1 MDFPQQLQA
10 CVEQAN
16 EALRRFIA
24 PQPFQNTP
32 LVEAMHYGALLGGKR
47 LRPFLVYATGE
58 MFGVSRTTL
67 DAPAAA
73 VECIHAYSLM
83 HDDLP
88 AMDDDDLRR
97 GLPTCHIKFGE
108 ANAILAG
115 DALQTLAFSIL
126 SDAPMTDVPDRDRLA
141 MVSELAQASG
151 VAGMCGGQALDLQA
165 EGQQVN
171 LQALER
177 IHRHKTGALIRAA
190 VRMGALS
197 AGERGRAALPAL
209 DRYAEN
215 IGLAREIGTEDF
227 ARTMPEYC
235 GVISKSPTVKAVKA
249 KIEAEEEHFDFSI
262 LDKVVEEASN
272 IDIREIAQQTE
283 ETVVEVETVNGFGAN
298 DAILD
303 IRSIDEQE
311 DKPLKVEGV
320 EVVSL
325 PFYKLSTKFGDL
337 DQSKTWLLWCE
348 RGVMSR
354 LQALYLREQ
363 GFSNVKVYRP

>member
-32 LVEAMHYGALLGGKR
+32 LVEAMQYGALLGGKR
-47 LRPFLVYATGE
+47 LRPFLVYATGD
-58 MFGVSRTTL
+58 MFGVSRATL

-97 GLPTCHIKFGE
+97 GQPTCHIKFGE

-126 SDAPMTDVPDRDRLA
+126 SDAPMPEVPDRDRLA
-141 MVSELAQASG
+141 MISELAQASG
-151 VAGMCGGQALDLQA
+151 IAGMCGGQALDLEA
-165 EGQQVN
+165 EGHQVD
-171 LQALER
+171 LTSLER

-197 AGERGRAALPAL
+197 AGEAGRRALPAL

-215 IGLAREIGTEDF
+215 IGLAFQVQD
-227 ARTMPEYC
+227 
-235 GVISKSPTVKAVKA
+235 
-249 KIEAEEEHFDFSI
+249 DI
-262 LDKVVEEASN
+262 LDVVGDTATLGKRQGADQQLGKSTYPALLGLEQARKKAHDLIADARRSLDELAAQSLDTSALEAL
-272 IDIREIAQQTE
+272 
-283 ETVVEVETVNGFGAN
+283 AN
-298 DAILD
+298 YI
-303 IRSIDEQE
+303 IQR
-311 DKPLKVEGV
+311 DK
-320 EVVSL
+320 
-325 PFYKLSTKFGDL
+325 
-337 DQSKTWLLWCE
+337 
-348 RGVMSR
+348 
-354 LQALYLREQ
+354 
-363 GFSNVKVYRP
+363 

>member
-1 MDFPQQLQA
+1 MDFPQQLQS

-16 EALRRFIA
+16 EALRRFIE

-32 LVEAMHYGALLGGKR
+32 LVEAMQYGALLGGKR
-47 LRPFLVYATGE
+47 LRPFLVYATGD
-58 MFGVSRTTL
+58 MFGVSRATL

-126 SDAPMTDVPDRDRLA
+126 SDAPMAEVPDRDRLA
-141 MVSELAQASG
+141 MISELAQASG
-151 VAGMCGGQALDLQA
+151 IAGMCGGQALDLEA
-165 EGQQVN
+165 EGHQVD

-197 AGERGRAALPAL
+197 AGEAGRSALPVL

-215 IGLAREIGTEDF
+215 IGLAFQVQD
-227 ARTMPEYC
+227 
-235 GVISKSPTVKAVKA
+235 
-249 KIEAEEEHFDFSI
+249 DI
-262 LDKVVEEASN
+262 LDVVGDTATLGKRQGA
-272 IDIREIAQQTE
+272 DQQLGKSTYPALLGLE
-283 ETVVEVETVNGFGAN
+283 QARKKAHDLIT
-298 DAILD
+298 DA
-303 IRSIDEQE
+303 R
-311 DKPLKVEGV
+311 
-320 EVVSL
+320 
-325 PFYKLSTKFGDL
+325 
-337 DQSKTWLLWCE
+337 QS
-348 RGVMSR
+348 
-354 LQALYLREQ
+354 LRELAAQ
-363 GFSNVKVYRP
+363 SLDTTALEALANYIIQRDK

>member
-32 LVEAMHYGALLGGKR
+32 LVEAMQYGALLGGKR
-47 LRPFLVYATGE
+47 LRPFLVYATGD
-58 MFGVSRTTL
+58 MFGVSRATL

-73 VECIHAYSLM
+73 VECSHAYSLM

-97 GLPTCHIKFGE
+97 GQPTCHIKFGE

-126 SDAPMTDVPDRDRLA
+126 SDAPMPEVPDRDRLA
-141 MVSELAQASG
+141 MISELAQASG
-151 VAGMCGGQALDLQA
+151 IAGMCGGQALDLEA
-165 EGQQVN
+165 EGHQVD
-171 LQALER
+171 LPSLER

-197 AGERGRAALPAL
+197 AGEAGRRALPAL

-215 IGLAREIGTEDF
+215 IGLAFQVQD
-227 ARTMPEYC
+227 
-235 GVISKSPTVKAVKA
+235 
-249 KIEAEEEHFDFSI
+249 DI
-262 LDKVVEEASN
+262 LDVVGDTATLGKRQGADQQLGKSTYPALLGLEQARKKAHDLITDARRSLNELAAQSLDTTALEAL
-272 IDIREIAQQTE
+272 
-283 ETVVEVETVNGFGAN
+283 AN
-298 DAILD
+298 YI
-303 IRSIDEQE
+303 IQR
-311 DKPLKVEGV
+311 DK
-320 EVVSL
+320 
-325 PFYKLSTKFGDL
+325 
-337 DQSKTWLLWCE
+337 
-348 RGVMSR
+348 
-354 LQALYLREQ
+354 
-363 GFSNVKVYRP
+363 

>member
-32 LVEAMHYGALLGGKR
+32 LVEAMQYGALLGGKR
-47 LRPFLVYATGE
+47 LRPFLVYATGD
-58 MFGVSRTTL
+58 MFGVSRATL

-97 GLPTCHIKFGE
+97 GQPTCHIKFGE

-126 SDAPMTDVPDRDRLA
+126 SDAPMPEVPDRDRLA
-141 MVSELAQASG
+141 MISELAQASG
-151 VAGMCGGQALDLQA
+151 IAGMCGGQALDLEA
-165 EGQQVN
+165 EGHQVD
-171 LQALER
+171 LTSLER

-197 AGERGRAALPAL
+197 AGEAGRRALPAL

-215 IGLAREIGTEDF
+215 IGLAFEVED
-227 ARTMPEYC
+227 
-235 GVISKSPTVKAVKA
+235 
-249 KIEAEEEHFDFSI
+249 DI
-262 LDKVVEEASN
+262 LDVVGDTATLGKRQGADQQLGKSTYPALLGLEQARKKAHDLIADARRSLDELAAQSLDTSALEAL
-272 IDIREIAQQTE
+272 
-283 ETVVEVETVNGFGAN
+283 AN
-298 DAILD
+298 YI
-303 IRSIDEQE
+303 IQR
-311 DKPLKVEGV
+311 DK
-320 EVVSL
+320 
-325 PFYKLSTKFGDL
+325 
-337 DQSKTWLLWCE
+337 
-348 RGVMSR
+348 
-354 LQALYLREQ
+354 
-363 GFSNVKVYRP
+363 